1 MGTLE
6 LNLGDLVFLYTDG
19 VTEAAN
25 RNDDFFGEQKLLD
38 LLKNNHA
45 LQPENLV
52 AEIFNEIRNFTDEAK
67 QNDDITILSIKYVW
81 DN

>member
-1 MGTLE
+1 MGSLE
-6 LNLGDLVFLYTDG
+6 LNFGDLIFLYTDG